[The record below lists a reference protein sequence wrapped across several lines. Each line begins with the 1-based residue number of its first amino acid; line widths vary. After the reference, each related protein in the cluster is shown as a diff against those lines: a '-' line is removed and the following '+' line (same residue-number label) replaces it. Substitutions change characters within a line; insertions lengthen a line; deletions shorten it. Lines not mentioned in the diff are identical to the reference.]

1 MCALE
6 QPSIDSTQKL
16 DPRMNLGGGAVHVY
30 QGNHYGQDKR
40 KPRFAGAFACF
51 YHRKRTIQAAA

>member
-1 MCALE
+1 
-6 QPSIDSTQKL
+6 
-16 DPRMNLGGGAVHVY
+16 MNLGGGAVHVY